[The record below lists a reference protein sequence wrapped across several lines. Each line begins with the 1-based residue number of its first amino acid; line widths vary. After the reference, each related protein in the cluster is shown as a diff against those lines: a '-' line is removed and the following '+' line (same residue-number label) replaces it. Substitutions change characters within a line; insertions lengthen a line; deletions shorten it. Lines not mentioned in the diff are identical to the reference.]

1 MSSKVLLDTN
11 VMLDLALA
19 RPEGFDAAAAIAEA
33 EAALAGEGRVLVRK
47 SGTESVIRVLAEA
60 PDQAAAD
67 AAMKRIAN
75 ALEAL

>member
-1 MSSKVLLDTN
+1 MQ
-11 VMLDLALA
+11 
-19 RPEGFDAAAAIAEA
+19 AAIAEA
-33 EAALAGEGRVLVRK
+33 EASLAGEGRVLVRK

-60 PDQAAAD
+60 PDQSAAD

>member
-1 MSSKVLLDTN
+1 MGVQN
-11 VMLDLALA
+11 
-19 RPEGFDAAAAIAEA
+19 AIAEA
-33 EAALAGEGRVLVRK
+33 EVALAGEGRVLVRK

-60 PDQAAAD
+60 PDQASAD

>member
-1 MSSKVLLDTN
+1 M
-11 VMLDLALA
+11 
-19 RPEGFDAAAAIAEA
+19 DAFQAMNAIAEA

-60 PDQAAAD
+60 PDQASAD

>member
-1 MSSKVLLDTN
+1 MADKGA
-11 VMLDLALA
+11 AL
-19 RPEGFDAAAAIAEA
+19 ENMGVQNAIAEA

-60 PDQAAAD
+60 PDQASAD
-67 AAMKRIAN
+67 AAMKRIAA

>member
-1 MSSKVLLDTN
+1 MRVADK
-11 VMLDLALA
+11 
-19 RPEGFDAAAAIAEA
+19 DASLENMGVQAAIAEA
-33 EAALAGEGRVLVRK
+33 EASLADEGRVLVRK

-60 PDQAAAD
+60 PDQASAD

>member
-1 MSSKVLLDTN
+1 MQN
-11 VMLDLALA
+11 
-19 RPEGFDAAAAIAEA
+19 AIAEA

-60 PDQAAAD
+60 PDQASAD
-67 AAMKRIAN
+67 AAMKRIGN